1 MKSYLYVIQ
10 DTKANR
16 TTDPF
21 SCPTDEVAK
30 RNFCFG
36 CFASQTPVQDCILW
50 RVGDYSV
57 DDMDCS
63 VFQLEKN
70 IKVVNPSI
78 EEIEAYQKVFLD
90 MHPTEDF
97 KEFEDKGVIA

>member
-1 MKSYLYVIQ
+1 MKSNLYVIQ

-50 RVGDYSV
+50 RVADFSV
-57 DDMDCS
+57 DDSDCS

-70 IKVVNPSI
+70 IKVVNPTL
-78 EEIEAYQKVFLD
+78 EEVEAYHKVYVQFDLESS
-90 MHPTEDF
+90 PEEG
-97 KEFEDKGVIA
+97 EF

>member
-1 MKSYLYVIQ
+1 MKSNLYVIQ

-50 RVGDYSV
+50 RVADFSV
-57 DDMDCS
+57 DDSDCS

-70 IKVVNPSI
+70 IKVVNPTL
-78 EEIEAYQKVFLD
+78 EEVEAYHKVYVQFDLESD
-90 MHPTEDF
+90 PE
-97 KEFEDKGVIA
+97 KGEF

>member
-1 MKSYLYVIQ
+1 MKSNLYVIQ

-16 TTDPF
+16 TTEPF

-36 CFASQTPVQDCILW
+36 CFSSHTPVQDCILW
-50 RVGDYSV
+50 RIADFYV
-57 DDMDCS
+57 DDSDSS

-70 IKVVNPSI
+70 IRVVNPTL
-78 EEIEAYQKVFLD
+78 EEVESYHKVYVQYL
-90 MHPTEDF
+90 PEEGDF
-97 KEFEDKGVIA
+97 